1 MVAVLSW
8 WLNLLHLVV
17 DTAFVGFALQSGGMH
32 QDTTHVQSVGN
43 HGQDSQ
49 KLILHYGE
57 MRTSF
62 ILQCSDF
69 YLDSLI
75 LYEQSAL
82 HSYYKCKK

>member
-1 MVAVLSW
+1 M
-8 WLNLLHLVV
+8 
-17 DTAFVGFALQSGGMH
+17 DTAFVGFVLQSGGMH

-75 LYEQSAL
+75 LYEQSAYIL
-82 HSYYKCKK
+82 TMNAKNKLVILPYYKEG